1 MYDIAIIGYGITGM
15 LTLAILQQYKFDLSK
30 VCVIDPYY
38 DGGAL
43 MRDYGN
49 VVSNTPLSK
58 LITALQSIKPEYT
71 IPEEYSSYD
80 VNKITPLY
88 ILTNIIK
95 DFTKSFLK
103 QVDKYETKVINMNYN
118 IDYTLE
124 TENGTTI
131 KARAIICCQGSSPKT
146 LSCNIPII
154 PLHVALN
161 PEILKQYVKPNDK
174 IILFGTSHSGTLILE
189 NLHKLNIQTTAIHKS
204 NTPFLFAK
212 DGEYDGIKEEAE
224 RIANQILNNEYIN
237 LKLLNISEIDKVI
250 KASKDAH
257 WVIYSIGFETQKIPG
272 NFDIKKYNSTSGK
285 ILGIEKAYGF
295 GIAYPSLAPDSIHVD
310 VGVSSFVEH
319 IQKQMEELKKLLY

>member
-15 LTLAILQQYKFDLSK
+15 LTLAILQQSGFNLSK

-43 MRDYGN
+43 MREYGN
-49 VVSNTPLSK
+49 VISNTPLSK

-95 DFTKSFLK
+95 DFTKNFLK
-103 QVDKYETKVINMNYN
+103 EVDKYETKVVNINNEL
-118 IDYTLE
+118 DYILE
-124 TENGTTI
+124 TENGDTI
-131 KARAIICCQGSSPKT
+131 KSRVIICCQGSSPKK
-146 LSCNIPII
+146 LSCDIPII

-161 PEILKQYVKPNDK
+161 SEILKQYLKPNDK
-174 IILFGTSHSGTLILE
+174 VILFGTSHSGTLILE

-204 NTPFLFAK
+204 KVPFLFARN
-212 DGEYDGIKEEAE
+212 GEYDGIKEEAE
-224 RIANQILNNEYIN
+224 RIASQILNNEYTK
-237 LKLLNISEIDKVI
+237 LKLLNINEIDKVI
-250 KASKDAH
+250 KASKEAD
-257 WVIYSIGFETQKIPG
+257 WVIYSIGFEPHAIRA
-272 NFDIKKYNSTSGK
+272 NFDITKYNSTNGR
-285 ILGIEKAYGF
+285 IFGIEKAYGF

-310 VGVSSFVEH
+310 VGVLSFVEH
-319 IQKQMEELKKLLY
+319 IQKQMEELKKLLN

>member
-15 LTLAILQQYKFDLSK
+15 LTLAILQQSGFNLSK

-43 MRDYGN
+43 MREYGS

-88 ILTNIIK
+88 VLTNIIK

-103 QVDKYETKVINMNYN
+103 EVDKYETKVININN
-118 IDYTLE
+118 EVDYTLE
-124 TENGTTI
+124 TENGNTI
-131 KARAIICCQGSSPKT
+131 KSRSIICCQGSSPKK
-146 LSCNIPII
+146 LSCDIPII

-174 IILFGTSHSGTLILE
+174 IIVFGTAHSGTLILE
-189 NLHKLNIQTTAIHKS
+189 NLHTLNIQTTAVYKS
-204 NTPFLFAK
+204 KVPFLFAK

-224 RIANQILNNEYIN
+224 RIASQILNNEYTK
-237 LKLLNISEIDKVI
+237 LKLLNINEIDKVI
-250 KASKDAH
+250 KALKGAD
-257 WVIYSIGFETQKIPG
+257 WVIYSIGFEAQKIRA
-272 NFDIKKYNSTSGK
+272 NFDITKYNSTNGK

-310 VGVSSFVEH
+310 VGVPSFVEH

>member
-15 LTLAILQQYKFDLSK
+15 LALAILQQYNFDLSK

-43 MRDYGN
+43 MREYGN

-58 LITALQSIKPEYT
+58 LITSLQSIKPEYT
-71 IPEEYSSYD
+71 IPEEYSMYD
-80 VNKITPLY
+80 PTKITPLY
-88 ILTNIIK
+88 VLTNIIK
-95 DFTKSFLK
+95 DFTKTLLT
-103 QVDKYETKVINMNYN
+103 QVDKYETKVININYN

-124 TENGTTI
+124 TENGDTI
-131 KARAIICCQGSSPKT
+131 NSRAILCCQGSSPKK
-146 LSCNIPII
+146 LSCDIPII
-154 PLHVALN
+154 PLNIALN

-204 NTPFLFAK
+204 KVPFLFAK

-224 RIANQILNNEYIN
+224 RIALHILNNEYTN
-237 LKLLNISEIDKVI
+237 LRLLNINEIDKVI
-250 KASKDAH
+250 KASKEAD
-257 WVIYSIGFETQKIPG
+257 WVIYSIGFEAQKIKA
-272 NFDIKKYNSTSGK
+272 NFDISKYNSTNGK
-285 ILGIEKAYGF
+285 IIDIEKAYGF

-310 VGVSSFVEH
+310 IGVLSFVEH
-319 IQKQMEELKKLLY
+319 IQKQMEELKKHLY